1 MSKLGTVLVLG
12 GVLRTFAGCGGGG
25 EAVQRQKQMYRAQ
38 ELLQEY
44 TGNGSSVRF

>member
-1 MSKLGTVLVLG
+1 MSKLGTVQVLG
-12 GVLRTFAGCGGGG
+12 CVLRTFAGCGGG